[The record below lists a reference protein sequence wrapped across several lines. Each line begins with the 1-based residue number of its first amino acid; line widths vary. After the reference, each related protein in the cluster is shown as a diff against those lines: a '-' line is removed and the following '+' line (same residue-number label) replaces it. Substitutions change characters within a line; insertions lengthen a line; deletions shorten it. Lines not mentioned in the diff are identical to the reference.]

1 MGKIKKFFRYDNVGI
16 IFVLPA
22 FIYMLVFV
30 GYSIVQ
36 NIILSMQDVTA
47 ANLVRGTKNFVL
59 FENYATLFHDDIFL
73 KSLGNTLLYTVLCL
87 IFQFLIGFALA
98 LFFSKR
104 FALAKSIRG
113 ILLVPWMI
121 PVTVT
126 ALMFKLLFAT
136 DIGMFNYILN
146 IIIIFHIK
154 KSFAL
159 YNINAFFRFSYLLYE
174 SDNANYTDDASD

>member
-104 FALAKSIRG
+104 FAFRIAYLFRIHALSTRTDSLILIIFNGIAVFCPAGVYRHIPLVLGNAGNFILITAVSIPACKSIAFPGR
-113 ILLVPWMI
+113 IL
-121 PVTVT
+121 
-126 ALMFKLLFAT
+126 
-136 DIGMFNYILN
+136 
-146 IIIIFHIK
+146 
-154 KSFAL
+154 
-159 YNINAFFRFSYLLYE
+159 
-174 SDNANYTDDASD
+174 

>member
-1 MGKIKKFFRYDNVGI
+1 MGKIKKFFRYENVGI

-22 FIYMLVFV
+22 FIYMFVFV

-47 ANLVRGTKNFVL
+47 ANLVRGTKSFVL

-126 ALMFKLLFAT
+126 ALMFKLL
-136 DIGMFNYILN
+136 IQ
-146 IIIIFHIK
+146 
-154 KSFAL
+154 
-159 YNINAFFRFSYLLYE
+159 
-174 SDNANYTDDASD
+174 